1 MTSEEALT
9 AVRKNVENEN
19 LIKPMLATVE
29 IMIALAERFG
39 EDKEE
44 GGLIPDV
51 FAFAAFPFART
62 TIKGL

>member
-19 LIKPMLATVE
+19 LIKPMLATDE
-29 IMIALAERFG
+29 IMIAVAERFG

-44 GGLIPDV
+44 GGLIPAV
-51 FAFAAFPFART
+51 FVFSACP
-62 TIKGL
+62 